1 MIKMQMN
8 SSNTLFRKKGPLNS
22 TLILSLGWMLFII
35 AWILLFSTSFSVYAH
50 MGVFLLSLL
59 VFISI
64 IIAIWIHW
72 LKSFIPQIGLD
83 FLKNMG
89 LLRQVIL
96 TLIIPF
102 MILILVSIYLIFFAN
117 LLSFLQNIAMIVISF
132 LSIII
137 ALSLTWR
144 SADMSP
150 FQFVKQT
157 ANPFTSFHKDNES
170 WKYKK

>member
-1 MIKMQMN
+1 MN
-8 SSNTLFRKKGPLNS
+8 TSDTLLHKKGPLKS

-35 AWILLFSTSFSVYAH
+35 AWIILFSTSFSVYAH

-59 VFISI
+59 VFIASI
-64 IIAIWIHW
+64 IAVWIHW
-72 LKSFIPQIGLD
+72 LKTFIPQIGWD
-83 FLKNMG
+83 FLKTMG
-89 LLRQVIL
+89 LFKQVIL

-102 MILILVSIYLIFFAN
+102 MILILIGIYLIFFAH
-117 LLSFLQNIAMIVISF
+117 LFSLLQNIVMLFISF

-137 ALSLTWR
+137 ALSLVWK

-157 ANPFTSFHKDNES
+157 ANPFTSFHKDDES
-170 WKYKK
+170 WK